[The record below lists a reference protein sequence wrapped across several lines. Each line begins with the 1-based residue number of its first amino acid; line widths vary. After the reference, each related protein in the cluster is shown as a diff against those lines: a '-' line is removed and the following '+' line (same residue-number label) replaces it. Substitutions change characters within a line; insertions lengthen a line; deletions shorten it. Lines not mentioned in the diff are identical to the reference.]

1 MSDGSDKSGM
11 ESNSPMENSNCRA
24 GCMLAVKLPGGKLS
38 RGEALR
44 WLLRISRCALLVF
57 GVLAVVVLL
66 NWRTILYVTAD
77 LWEVDERPASADAA
91 HVLGG
96 GWLTRSMSCA
106 RLFHQGKVSKI
117 LISDVLLT
125 TSDRLGETIPET
137 KRLKSL
143 LGKLGVP
150 ADRIEVIGD
159 QLSSTYEESIALNSW
174 LSKHPGASVMIPTQ
188 MFHTRRV
195 RWIMNRRAVGDTG
208 ARIFVSSIP
217 SRDYRAENWWLNEDG
232 VISFQNEIIKSLVYW
247 LRF

>member
-125 TSDRLGETIPET
+125 TSDRLGET
-137 KRLKSL
+137 LSL
-143 LGKLGVP
+143 
-150 ADRIEVIGD
+150 IHI
-159 QLSSTYEESIALNSW
+159 
-174 LSKHPGASVMIPTQ
+174 
-188 MFHTRRV
+188 
-195 RWIMNRRAVGDTG
+195 
-208 ARIFVSSIP
+208 
-217 SRDYRAENWWLNEDG
+217 
-232 VISFQNEIIKSLVYW
+232 
-247 LRF
+247 